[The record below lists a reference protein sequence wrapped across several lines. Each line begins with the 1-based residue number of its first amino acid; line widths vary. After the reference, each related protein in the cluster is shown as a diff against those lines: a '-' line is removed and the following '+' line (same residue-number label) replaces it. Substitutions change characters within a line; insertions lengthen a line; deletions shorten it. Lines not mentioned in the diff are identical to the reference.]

1 MKVAIASR
9 IHPASVGGLA
19 AYQRELASG
28 LQSFCRINGHF
39 LSVQHLQ
46 TDKDSS
52 VDSLKWPATELMPQT
67 TWQRQRSLVSRL
79 ASRGPLLRF
88 ADTLSRM
95 MNHHDTWKSSI
106 ADVDVLH
113 FVGTG
118 WDIIGY
124 PLWREAREAGVPFT
138 VWPAV
143 HPQSWGDD
151 AFDVRLYQK
160 ADAVFCQSE
169 HERVHLAA
177 RGVPVDKLIRCGLPP
192 MCPTNGDGFA
202 LRSRL
207 EIADRPTALFLG
219 RRDSGKGY
227 PALLDAWPLV
237 MRQCPEAVL
246 LLAGPGDPDE
256 TRLSRISPDSIRDL
270 GCPSEQE
277 KADAYAACDVFCLPS
292 AHESFGIVYVEAWSY
307 GKPVICGT
315 APASRELVEDDV
327 TGVWADQQ
335 PQQLAASLLRL
346 LTNPEHRHR
355 VGLAGLRHQLLHYTT
370 ANMVSC
376 HLKAWQISSL
386 N

>member
-19 AYQRELASG
+19 AYQRQLASG

-46 TDKDSS
+46 ASENASKELQWPSS
-52 VDSLKWPATELMPQT
+52 ELMPQD
-67 TWQRQRSLVSRL
+67 TWKKQFRWVSRL
-79 ASRGPLLRF
+79 ASRTPLLPF
-88 ADTLSRM
+88 ADTLSRV
-95 MNHHDTWKSSI
+95 MNPHAAWKSAI
-106 ADVDVLH
+106 AGVDVLH

-143 HPQSWGDD
+143 HPQNWGDD

-169 HERVHLAA
+169 HERTHLAS
-177 RGVPVDKLIRCGLPP
+177 RGVPAEKLIRCGLPP
-192 MCPTNGDGFA
+192 MCQAGGNGLR
-202 LRSRL
+202 LRSKL
-207 EIADRPTALFLG
+207 EIGARPAVLFLG
-219 RRDSGKGY
+219 RRDEGKGY

-237 MRQCPEAVL
+237 LRKYPDAVL
-246 LLAGPGDPDE
+246 LLAGPGDVDE
-256 TRLSRISPDSIRDL
+256 TRLAQISPDSIRDL

-307 GKPVICGT
+307 GKPVVCGA

-370 ANMVSC
+370 ERMVGC
-376 HLKAWQISSL
+376 HLKAWHINSP

>member
-1 MKVAIASR
+1 
-9 IHPASVGGLA
+9 
-19 AYQRELASG
+19 
-28 LQSFCRINGHF
+28 
-39 LSVQHLQ
+39 
-46 TDKDSS
+46 
-52 VDSLKWPATELMPQT
+52 
-67 TWQRQRSLVSRL
+67 
-79 ASRGPLLRF
+79 
-88 ADTLSRM
+88 
-95 MNHHDTWKSSI
+95 
-106 ADVDVLH
+106 
-113 FVGTG
+113 
-118 WDIIGY
+118 
-124 PLWREAREAGVPFT
+124 
-138 VWPAV
+138 
-143 HPQSWGDD
+143 
-151 AFDVRLYQK
+151 
-160 ADAVFCQSE
+160 
-169 HERVHLAA
+169 
-177 RGVPVDKLIRCGLPP
+177 VDKLIRCGLPP

-207 EIADRPTALFLG
+207 EIADRPAALFLG